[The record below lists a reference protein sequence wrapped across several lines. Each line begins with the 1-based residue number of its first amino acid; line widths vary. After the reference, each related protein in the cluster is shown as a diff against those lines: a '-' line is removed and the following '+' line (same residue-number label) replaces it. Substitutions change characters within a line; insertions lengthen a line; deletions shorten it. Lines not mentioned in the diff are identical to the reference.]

1 MNLTPNIDLLRFVS
15 TKFTGCP
22 KLIFNYFR
30 PIYLLLILSAL
41 LLSGCK
47 SSRKT
52 ISSQSSDKVRVK
64 FDADDGM
71 AASSKTSSSK
81 TAAPATPAAASSR
94 YPAWEYYGDRW
105 NTEHVRINSDP
116 KPTGTVTLS
125 LTSTFVMPFCGKILS
140 EFGPRSGRMHTGID
154 IKLEK
159 EDPVYCVFD
168 GMVRLAKDYGS
179 YGKVVVV
186 RHDNGLETLYSHLN
200 SIAVKLN
207 QRVRAGDRI
216 GGGGKT
222 GNAQGE
228 HLHFETRF
236 KGEPFNPRLAIDF
249 ERCRLKSEMLALN
262 DNSYRQY
269 YKNMQ
274 VAEVKPA
281 QTDQKTPSTPV
292 TKIDSTRVAST
303 STSSRSDSTQIAST
317 PPVPVPSKPNKV
329 EHIVEKGDTL
339 YNISRRYDTTV
350 DSLRK
355 LNNLA
360 ESSVIE
366 IGQILVVK

>member
-1 MNLTPNIDLLRFVS
+1 MFERDYIMRILQISVVHGFSGWKWSFGTVWPV
-15 TKFTGCP
+15 
-22 KLIFNYFR
+22 LI
-30 PIYLLLILSAL
+30 SAL
-41 LLSGCK
+41 LLSSCK

-52 ISSQSSDKVRVK
+52 VSSEQSDKIEVV
-64 FDADDGM
+64 FDGG
-71 AASSKTSSSK
+71 ASKSSSPSVSSK
-81 TAAPATPAAASSR
+81 TATVPATASSG
-94 YPAWEYYGDRW
+94 YPAREYYGDRW
-105 NTEHVRINSDP
+105 NTGHVRINSDP
-116 KPTGTVTLS
+116 KPSGTVTLN
-125 LTSTFVMPFCGKILS
+125 LAPAGTSDFVMPFCGKILS

-159 EDPVYCVFD
+159 DDPVYCAFD
-168 GMVRLAKDYGS
+168 GMVRMAKDYGN

-236 KGEPFNPRLAIDF
+236 KGEPFNPRLAVDF
-249 ERCRLKSEMLALN
+249 EKCRLKSETLALN

-269 YKNMQ
+269 YKNLQ
-274 VAEVKPA
+274 AAETKPA
-281 QTDQKTPSTPV
+281 SKIEQEKPSAQSLLQPG
-292 TKIDSTRVAST
+292 
-303 STSSRSDSTQIAST
+303 
-317 PPVPVPSKPNKV
+317 KV

-339 YNISRRYDTTV
+339 YNISRRYGTTV

-355 LNNLA
+355 LNNLT
-360 ESSVIE
+360 ESSIIE
-366 IGQILVVK
+366 IGQTLVVKR

>member
-1 MNLTPNIDLLRFVS
+1 MNKASVVHGF
-15 TKFTGCP
+15 
-22 KLIFNYFR
+22 
-30 PIYLLLILSAL
+30 PIWNRSFGPVCLVLILAL
-41 LLSGCK
+41 FLSSCK

-52 ISSQSSDKVRVK
+52 TLSKQSDKIKVS
-64 FDADDGM
+64 FDAGDT
-71 AASSKTSSSK
+71 SSKSSSSGSSK
-81 TAAPATPAAASSR
+81 TAASATSSN
-94 YPAWEYYGDRW
+94 YPAREYYGDRW

-116 KPTGTVTLS
+116 EPSGTIS
-125 LTSTFVMPFCGKILS
+125 LNLGTSKFVMPFCGKIVS

-154 IKLEK
+154 IKLQK
-159 EDPVYCVFD
+159 EDPVYCAFD
-168 GMVRLAKDYGS
+168 GMVRMAKDYGN

-236 KGEPFNPRLAIDF
+236 KGEPFNPRLVVDF
-249 ERCRLKSEMLALN
+249 EKCRLKSETLALN
-262 DNSYRQY
+262 DNSYKQY
-269 YKNMQ
+269 YKNVQ
-274 VAEVKPA
+274 VAEAKPAPKTEQKKPSKPAVVKTEPAAKTDSAQIASTQPA
-281 QTDQKTPSTPV
+281 QTDSAQSLPDPLKLE
-292 TKIDSTRVAST
+292 
-303 STSSRSDSTQIAST
+303 
-317 PPVPVPSKPNKV
+317 KV

-339 YNISRRYDTTV
+339 YSISRRYGTTV

-355 LNNLA
+355 LNNLT
-360 ESSVIE
+360 ESSIIE
-366 IGQILVVK
+366 IGQTLVVKK